1 MKILS
6 ALGELSGSFG
16 DITAARNKGGQYF
29 RFRANPTNPQTA
41 KQTLVRER
49 LSQLSKNWSAVLS
62 LAQRTSWK
70 VFADTY
76 SVIDTLGQS
85 RNLTGI
91 AMYNKLNGIL
101 LNASQAL
108 IADPP
113 IDLEVSSSL
122 TMAIT
127 AAVGGTNTV
136 DFTYTPD
143 PGADEVL
150 YISGVVNISAG
161 INNVKNLRRF
171 MGISG
176 LAEASPYTFTLPAEY
191 GNLVTGQ
198 KVSFLVQRLDTTKGA
213 LSPGVVV
220 EAIVT

>member
-29 RFRANPTNPQTA
+29 RFRARPTNPQTA

-49 LSQLSKNWSAVLS
+49 LSQLSKNWSGLLTAP
-62 LAQRTSWK
+62 QRAAWK

-76 SVIDTLGQS
+76 SVVDTLGES
-85 RNLTGI
+85 RNLNGI
-91 AMYNKLNGIL
+91 QMYNRINGAL
-101 LNASQAL
+101 LNAGQAIL
-108 IADPP
+108 ADPP
-113 IDLEVSSSL
+113 EDLEVSSSL

-127 AAVGGTNTV
+127 AAVGGTNVV
-136 DFTYTPD
+136 DLTYTED
-143 PGADEVL
+143 PSADEVL
-150 YISGVVNISAG
+150 YISGVVNISPG
-161 INNVKNLRRF
+161 INNVKSLRRF

-176 LAEASPYTFTLPAEY
+176 AAEASPYSFTLPAEY

-198 KVSFLVQRLDTTKGA
+198 KVSLLIRRMDTTKGA
-213 LSPGVVV
+213 LSPGVVA
-220 EAIVT
+220 EAIIT